1 MGVSLVATVAYGV
14 AGTVAHADEPV
25 ALPDAAVP
33 TSETGEI
40 DGATVAVGL
49 PPVPDTSVVVEV
61 GQPPVPD
68 TSVVVEVGG
77 PPVPPFTVPDAEL
90 PVTPPVTAPV
100 VDQSPQTPAP
110 EVPQGVEPLLP
121 ETGADEA
128 RATAIV
134 AGAAMSIGAALRA
147 LARR

>member
-1 MGVSLVATVAYGV
+1 VGVSLVATVAYGV
-14 AGTVAHADEPV
+14 AGTVAHANELATV
-25 ALPDAAVP
+25 PDATVA
-33 TSETGEI
+33 TAETGEV
-40 DGATVAVGL
+40 DGAIVAVGL

-61 GQPPVPD
+61 GPPPVPD
-68 TSVVVEVGG
+68 TSVVVEVGP
-77 PPVPPFTVPDAEL
+77 PPVPPVTVPDAE
-90 PVTPPVTAPV
+90 PPVTTPA
-100 VDQSPQTPAP
+100 VDQSAQLPDVAQS
-110 EVPQGVEPLLP
+110 VEPLLP